1 MFNSCNIYNIL
12 TKLKTDKSMVKCN
25 PQCIQNRQTFQK
37 TCSHPPQ
44 GEHESLNAAEEL
56 TWMLTLF
63 GHRHFSD
70 SNEMEQT
77 KKSKLKQS
85 LHIQGQE
92 AIM

>member
-1 MFNSCNIYNIL
+1 M
-12 TKLKTDKSMVKCN
+12 
-25 PQCIQNRQTFQK
+25 
-37 TCSHPPQ
+37 TCSHLPQ

-77 KKSKLKQS
+77 NKSKLKRC

-92 AIM
+92 AKMYMNKNLIKYATSQKFLKI